1 MPIPGWS
8 REILQPKKPQRL
20 ETALMNFT
28 CQEWKELPIGER
40 GLSEKEARQFHVYA
54 VRAARRLKT
63 TVLTRTTHGLKAE
76 QVVGILQT
84 PSATLEILP
93 KIDGNGDDAAR
104 KALVHMLAE
113 TWSLSMTHGELATLS
128 AQHSNL
134 LEYFIRLFSERL
146 LAAVRRGLP
155 RRYLIHTE
163 DLALLRG
170 KLDVVRQLTHLSVRP
185 DRLACHFDELSEKTP
200 LNRVLKAAVSQLRRV
215 TRSPSNAQR
224 LAELSS
230 RFEYVG
236 DTPTPLRELVRIDR
250 TNTTFHGLYHLARF
264 FLSGDWQST
273 TSGNA
278 VTGFSLLFPMNDLF
292 EEFVGRIMKRA
303 LAPLPVHLQHRG
315 KHALI
320 SENSRP
326 TFALRPDI
334 VVHDKDGPIILDT
347 KWKHLD
353 PKDTRTLGVSQSD
366 IYQMLAYARAYEAQ
380 RLVLIYPWHSELSEP
395 GLHKRWK
402 VPNTDCFLDIV
413 TVDIGQPNTV
423 PSTLSKLFGNG

>member
-8 REILQPKKPQRL
+8 REILQPKKPRRL
-20 ETALMNFT
+20 DTTLMNFT
-28 CQEWKELPIGER
+28 CQEWKELPIGEG
-40 GLSEKEARQFHVYA
+40 GLSEKEARQLHVHA
-54 VRAARRLKT
+54 EHAARRLKT
-63 TVLTRTTHGLKAE
+63 TVLTRTTRGLKAE

-93 KIDGNGDDAAR
+93 KIGGKDDDAVR

-113 TWSLSMTHGELATLS
+113 TWSLGVTHGELATLS

-146 LAAVRRGLP
+146 LAAVRRGMP

-185 DRLACHFDELSEKTP
+185 DRLACHFDELSENTP
-200 LNRVLKAAVSQLRRV
+200 LNRVLKAAVSQLTRV

-236 DTPTPLRELVRIDR
+236 DTPMPLREPVRTDR

-292 EEFVGRIMKRA
+292 EEFVGRTTKRV

-334 VVHDKDGPIILDT
+334 VVHNESGHIILDT

-366 IYQMLAYARAYEAQ
+366 VYQMLAYAQAYKAQ
-380 RLVLIYPWHSELSEP
+380 RLVLIYPWHSEISES
-395 GLHKRWK
+395 GLHRRWK
-402 VPNTDCFLDIV
+402 VPDADCLLDIV
-413 TVDIGQPNTV
+413 TVDVGQPNAV
-423 PSTLSKLFGNG
+423 SLTLRNLLESG